1 MDADGVLFP
10 DAQHAWRQAI
20 ISAEPLFENDPI
32 LSEHLSRF
40 IGLSGVGSGWY
51 LRESL
56 IEHREFFASLES
68 TLVEM
73 LPKGS
78 DMPPSPECAAEI
90 SSLVDKLH
98 RTELCLDLA
107 RNGEL
112 TSELFH
118 KTEAYLR
125 ELKQG
130 VHCLCDSL
138 ITEFSHSASASK
150 FVEGVIDLRDLPQ
163 RMRLLVALRFECSDL
178 KEIQPGDIL
187 SVDRHG
193 RYLLLEGLGDGQADV
208 VSFDVTRNRYERY
221 HGDLRGLSPSQIS
234 VTRGI
239 EALNFAS
246 EKPFSRQQPFREG
259 VHVMCPPNLLIQ
271 RSYEMGEILGFHQS
285 AQYEGLYEVLWRS
298 RDLSATVSYER
309 EEDLR
314 VFDRGDTPTISSA
327 LAAQALTDDPRS
339 PLCAFVR
346 TETPHSRDRD
356 ARELTSLCAAIL
368 SAEYPLAV
376 HVMGAQWTRRP
387 VVEQLS
393 RRVAVCSQ
401 GGLPEEDAMFLRR
414 HGCTPVLVIVD
425 SENNQHLPRDIKDL
439 RAKGWEIIIC
449 SDVSMALS
457 DSYVEHAIADLPR
470 LMGEQS
476 GVAVIDFSESTT
488 KPLSAAIEELGT
500 QARQALGDSIQQNV
514 SHIGAQRRAL
524 DSLAEMLDGLAE
536 TDPTKTIARRPR
548 ELHLLRHAV
557 DAIRRGEAEEVLTTI
572 KRDAPQLFDDSCRV
586 QHGVTQTQESWS
598 FRDLVELSAA
608 LAKSRLPPNHPAV
621 LLRGITCLDL
631 SPAALAHLLHQ
642 GAQIFRHVDQSGVT
656 RSMIISLSPA
666 VTDATRPGLSASLG
680 HDGSVGYIYWMWVDP
695 DGTEDVR
702 AAYTKLLNRVVLE
715 QLAEGATF
723 LFGRVLERNAA
734 SIRTVRSIGGFEII
748 QTRAV
753 IGGEPAVAVGVDLS
767 RDPAEDAKR
776 ATSFNPRAV
785 VEEAMNVFTSGLH
798 DRSKDEELRAAQR
811 LRVSATHEFLI
822 HAYSFRS
829 ACENVLG
836 LVTNELWWNDG
847 HKMIRQAEDALSRFA
862 PWLTDAQKE
871 DTERALEMCTD
882 DKACEKGKNALR
894 IILNEVIP
902 ENLKSILSNH
912 TRLRDKALQFLNM
925 GLEPISPPKQPHNLR
940 QRADTLPIPPRIDV
954 ETVHMAFDRLPR
966 GAQRILDS
974 WWNRSHQQ
982 FCWVRDSHP
991 NVYGCHR
998 GLRKWIENDIEKN
1011 AAFCHAPKAPESN
1024 EIEISEACRT
1034 HFEQFAQIIEWANQ
1048 VARAGHFDQ
1057 HVAAYLF
1064 PIIQAFLG
1072 RRG

>member
-1 MDADGVLFP
+1 MDSDGVLFP

-20 ISAEPLFENDPI
+20 TSAEPLFENDPV
-32 LSEHLSRF
+32 LQEHLSRF

-56 IEHREFFASLES
+56 IGHREFFASLES

-78 DMPPSPECAAEI
+78 EMVPSTKCVAEI

-118 KTEAYLR
+118 KTETYLR

-130 VHCLCDSL
+130 VNSLCDSL
-138 ITEFSHSASASK
+138 IAEMSHSASVSK

-163 RMRLLVALRFECSDL
+163 RMRLLVALRFECSNS

-187 SVDRHG
+187 SIDCHG
-193 RYLLLEGLGDGQADV
+193 RYLLLEGLRDGQADV
-208 VSFDVTRNRYERY
+208 VSFVVTRNRYERY

-259 VHVMCPPNLLIQ
+259 VHVMRPPNLLIQ
-271 RSYEMGEILGFHQS
+271 RSYEMGEILQFHQS
-285 AQYEGLYEVLWRS
+285 GQHEGLYEVLWRS
-298 RDLSATVSYER
+298 PDFSATVSYER

-314 VFDRGDTPTISSA
+314 VFDRGDKPTISSA

-393 RRVAVCSQ
+393 PRVAVCSQ

-425 SENNQHLPRDIKDL
+425 SEDNQHLPRDIKDL
-439 RAKGWEIIIC
+439 QAKGWEIIIC
-449 SDVSMALS
+449 SDLSMALN
-457 DSYVEHAIADLPR
+457 DTYVEHAIADLPR
-470 LMGEQS
+470 LMGEEN
-476 GVAVIDFSESTT
+476 GITVIDISESST

-500 QARQALGDSIQQNV
+500 QAKQALEDPIQQNV
-514 SHIGAQRRAL
+514 SHTGPQRRAL
-524 DSLAEMLDGLAE
+524 DSIAEVLDGLAE

-557 DAIRRGEAEEVLTTI
+557 DAIRRGDAQEAI
-572 KRDAPQLFDDSCRV
+572 KRDAPQFFDYSYRV
-586 QHGVTQTQESWS
+586 QHGVTRTQESWS

-656 RSMIISLSPA
+656 RSMIISLSPT
-666 VTDATRPGLSASLG
+666 VTDATRPDLSASLG
-680 HDGSVGYIYWMWVDP
+680 HDGSVGYIYWVWVDP
-695 DGTEDVR
+695 DGTGDVR
-702 AAYTKLLNRVVLE
+702 AAYTKLLNRVALE

-734 SIRTVRSIGGFEII
+734 SIRAVRSIGGFEII

-767 RDPAEDAKR
+767 RDALEQTESGP
-776 ATSFNPRAV
+776 SFSPRAV
-785 VEEAMNVFTSGLH
+785 VEEAMNLFTSGLH
-798 DRSKDEELRAAQR
+798 DPSKDEELRAAQR

-822 HAYSFRS
+822 HAYCFRS
-829 ACENVLG
+829 ACENVLSF
-836 LVTNELWWNDG
+836 VTNDLWWSDG
-847 HKMIRQAEDALSRFA
+847 HQMIRQAEDALSRFA

-871 DTERALEMCTD
+871 DAERALEICTD
-882 DKACEKGKNALR
+882 DKAREAGEKALR
-894 IILNEVIP
+894 MILNEVIP

-912 TRLRDKALQFLNM
+912 TRLHDKALQFLDM
-925 GLEPISPPKQPHNLR
+925 ELEPISPSKQPQNLR
-940 QRADTLPIPPRIDV
+940 KRLDKLPMPPQVDVATTHAAFEQLPQR
-954 ETVHMAFDRLPR
+954 
-966 GAQRILDS
+966 AQRILDS
-974 WWNRSHQQ
+974 WWDWSYQK

-998 GLRKWIENDIEKN
+998 TLREWIESDIEETGN
-1011 AAFCHAPKAPESN
+1011 FCSPPQIPSVNEVES
-1024 EIEISEACRT
+1024 SETTRT

-1048 VARAGHFDQ
+1048 VARAGHYDQ

-1072 RRG
+1072 RQS